1 MSCLRIR
8 YEGIGV
14 EVAEG
19 LESRQLNPGDRLVE
33 LAGEPVLRMVG
44 EDWDKLAANLVFPCK
59 AVVMRGKESS
69 RQLAQN
75 PTSDVNGLRDDIAM
89 IQSRLETK
97 LKEGRNLSTE
107 LNSVTADKQKLQKEN
122 TRLNHRIEY
131 LEDQV
136 AELENGMKA
145 VRDSLAHTLNTEIQD
160 TITKL
165 DAIGKAGMPMTEA
178 LFQKGGHV
186 AHVKV
191 PMAAVLEGLGG
202 QADEQL
208 STATS
213 GIYSVEGSSEGSN
226 SPESSSFRSRVD
238 AGEKR

>member
-1 MSCLRIR
+1 
-8 YEGIGV
+8 
-14 EVAEG
+14 
-19 LESRQLNPGDRLVE
+19 
-33 LAGEPVLRMVG
+33 
-44 EDWDKLAANLVFPCK
+44 
-59 AVVMRGKESS
+59 MRGKESG
-69 RQLAQN
+69 RQA
-75 PTSDVNGLRDDIAM
+75 PSSTSDVNGLRDDIAM
-89 IQSRLETK
+89 IQSRLETKLKDSRFKIYSHLFILRLETK

-107 LNSVTADKQKLQKEN
+107 LNSVTADKQKLQNEN

>member
-1 MSCLRIR
+1 
-8 YEGIGV
+8 
-14 EVAEG
+14 
-19 LESRQLNPGDRLVE
+19 
-33 LAGEPVLRMVG
+33 
-44 EDWDKLAANLVFPCK
+44 
-59 AVVMRGKESS
+59 
-69 RQLAQN
+69 
-75 PTSDVNGLRDDIAM
+75 
-89 IQSRLETK
+89 
-97 LKEGRNLSTE
+97 
-107 LNSVTADKQKLQKEN
+107 
-122 TRLNHRIEY
+122 
-131 LEDQV
+131 
-136 AELENGMKA
+136 MKA

-213 GIYSVEGSSEGSN
+213 GIYSVEGSSEG
-226 SPESSSFRSRVD
+226 RGRVV
-238 AGEKR
+238 GLH